1 MKQKNL
7 KNINSFRRIS
17 LITVLAVYF
26 LILVG
31 GIVRSTGSGM
41 GCPDWPKCFGSW
53 IPPTSVNQLPS
64 DYQEIYLRKRVEKNE
79 QFVAQLDLLG
89 FKNKAEEI
97 RNDKSILIEEEFNA
111 TKTWIEYINR
121 LIGAVIGVLVL
132 LTLIKSI
139 PLWSQDKLIPLL
151 AFFNLILVLF
161 QAWIG
166 SIVVST
172 NLLTWMITLH
182 MVLALLIVCLLLYIH
197 YRSYRLAYPIQPMTE
212 KPKRLFSI
220 LLIAFLLMIIQ
231 IVLGTQVR
239 ESVDMIAFEYGNMLR
254 GEWVE
259 NLGLEFLIHR
269 SFSVIILGVHL
280 LFIYK
285 IYKYS
290 LRHAKVFKWSQLLVL
305 VLFIEILA
313 GVGMAYFAIPAF
325 LQPIHL
331 LMGSLIIGIQFIIL
345 LQLSD
350 QKKLNFENIGS

>member
-7 KNINSFRRIS
+7 NNLNSFRRIS

-53 IPPTSVNQLPS
+53 VPPTSVNQLPS
-64 DYQEIYLRKRVEKNE
+64 DYQEIYLHKRVEKNE
-79 QFVAQLDLLG
+79 KFVAQLDRLG

-97 RNDKSILIEEEFNA
+97 RNDKSILIEEEFNP

-132 LTLIKSI
+132 LTFIKSLS
-139 PLWSQDKLIPLL
+139 LWSLDKLVPVL
-151 AFFNLILVLF
+151 AFFNLVLVLF

-197 YRSYRLAYPIQPMTE
+197 YRSYKLAYPIKPMTE
-212 KPKRLFSI
+212 KPKRLYSI
-220 LLIAFLLMIIQ
+220 LLIAFLLMVIQ

-239 ESVDMIAFEYGNMLR
+239 ESVDMIAFEFGNMLR
-254 GEWVE
+254 GEWIE

-269 SFSVIILGVHL
+269 SFSLLILGVHL

-290 LRHAKVFKWSQLLVL
+290 LRNANVFKWSQLLLL
-305 VLFIEILA
+305 VLFLEIMT

-325 LQPIHL
+325 LQPLHL
-331 LMGSLIIGIQFIIL
+331 LLGSMIIGIQFIIL

-350 QKKLNFENIGS
+350 QKKLNIEKISS